1 MEKII
6 VIVGAT
12 SSGKTSLSIDLAK
25 RFNGEVISADSRQVY
40 KGLDLASG
48 KVTKE
53 EMGAVPH
60 HLLDIADVH
69 EVFSASDFVH
79 HGKKAMR
86 DIFDKGTLPIIA
98 GGTGFYIDSL
108 LERISIPQVPPNKEL
123 RMKLENYTLKEL
135 QEMLE
140 QSDPERYSTI
150 DVNNPRRLVR
160 AIEIADALGK
170 NPPLVKKSKYDILWI
185 GIEVPTEILKEKIR
199 ARLLERLDAGM
210 IGELEGLHQRG
221 LSYERMEQLGLEC
234 RYIARYLQHQLSRE
248 EMVEQLYSEI
258 VKYAR
263 RQKQWFKT
271 NQDIQW
277 FPPGEIKE
285 IHNQVENFLNR

>member
-170 NPPLVKKSKYDILWI
+170 NPPLVKKSQYNISWM
-185 GIEVPTEILKEKIR
+185 GMEVPTEILKKKIR